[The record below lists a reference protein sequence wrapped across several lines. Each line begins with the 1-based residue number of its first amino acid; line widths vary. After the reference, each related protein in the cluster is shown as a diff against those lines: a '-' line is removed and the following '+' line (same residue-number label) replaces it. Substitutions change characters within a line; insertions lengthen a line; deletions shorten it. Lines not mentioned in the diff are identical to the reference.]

1 MTNTPPS
8 TVDKKY
14 LIVKCTIGV
23 CLLIAITAFLTNPD
37 QAAHLKPLKETIV
50 LKYPYAGGD
59 SRNANALRYPY
70 GGRDISVY
78 SFPLLQYH
86 NYGVF
91 STTGWSTK
99 IYSYGYF
106 GRIQTTDDIVE
117 LANQM

>member
-1 MTNTPPS
+1 MTDTPGS
-8 TVDKKY
+8 TADSKR
-14 LIVKCTIGV
+14 LIVKCTIAICV
-23 CLLIAITAFLTNPD
+23 LIAITAFLTNPD
-37 QAAHLKPLKETIV
+37 QAAHLKALKETIS
-50 LKYPYAGGD
+50 LKYPYAGAAAG
-59 SRNANALRYPY
+59 NANALQY
-70 GGRDISVY
+70 GNAGRDMSVY

-106 GRIQTTDDIVE
+106 GKVQTTNDIAE